1 MAETRLPASQCRNM
15 GDIRAGVDA
24 LDRALVAL
32 VLERQRYM
40 EQAARI
46 KQHRGEVRDEA
57 RIADVIAKVLAE
69 AKRLGLSTAIA
80 EPVWR
85 TLIERC
91 IAHEL
96 AAFDAMAKKPA
107 QKTISG

>member
-1 MAETRLPASQCRNM
+1 MTDTARLPASQCRSM
-15 GDIRAGVDA
+15 RDIRDGVDT
-24 LDRALVAL
+24 LDRELVAL

-40 EQAARI
+40 ERAAQI
-46 KQHRGEVRDEA
+46 KKTRSEVRDEA

-69 AKRLGLSTAIA
+69 AGRQGLSQAIA

-85 TLIERC
+85 VLIERC

-96 AAFDAMAKKPA
+96 AAFDAL
-107 QKTISG
+107 